1 MKKQIL
7 GINLENPFNVV
18 VDGSNGMGAIEL
30 PIKSESIEAMDEE
43 ESSGI

>member
-1 MKKQIL
+1 MNNIILKK
-7 GINLENPFNVV
+7 PFNVV

-30 PIKSESIEAMDEE
+30 PVESESIEAMDEE